1 MVVMAPD
8 DCFVENEREQQ
19 QQKITFHINANTA
32 VKSDV

>member
-19 QQKITFHINANTA
+19 QQKIQET
-32 VKSDV
+32 SDQYEQISN